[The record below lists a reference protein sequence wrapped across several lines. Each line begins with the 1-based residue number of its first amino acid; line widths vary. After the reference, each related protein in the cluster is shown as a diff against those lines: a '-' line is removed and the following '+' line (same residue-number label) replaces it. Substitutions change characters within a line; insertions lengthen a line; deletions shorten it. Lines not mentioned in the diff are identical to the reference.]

1 MCLCLFQYH
10 HRTFNPILPSS
21 FKLFEESKLEVKMV
35 YGFSRYVWDKNQK
48 SMKLPADYEV
58 WIKTFKYPEKYAVIR
73 TLDARNS

>member
-1 MCLCLFQYH
+1 
-10 HRTFNPILPSS
+10 
-21 FKLFEESKLEVKMV
+21 MV

-73 TLDARNS
+73 TLDARNL